1 MYSRML
7 PEKFAMN
14 YCKTRRGCG
23 GGNTRVC
30 GVLQN
35 HFIFCSKPERHELTC
50 LDANDYTLIVYIG
63 VQMVSGMVKMI
74 LQITYLMD
82 LEQKVVLLCAGPGP
96 K

>member
-1 MYSRML
+1 MILLFLRDAPDLMMQG
-7 PEKFAMN
+7 KMA
-14 YCKTRRGCG
+14 
-23 GGNTRVC
+23 VC
-30 GVLQN
+30 N
-35 HFIFCSKPERHELTC
+35 
-50 LDANDYTLIVYIG
+50 ANDYTLIVYIG